1 MADVRERLQRLLL
14 VLSYVRRHPGA
25 PLDQVAQ
32 AVGMA
37 PKELKR
43 AIPELS
49 LCGKPPFSPD
59 DLIDIFV
66 DGEQR
71 VHVTYDQS
79 LGRPM
84 RFSRQES
91 LALAVALRTLA
102 SSGAGDWA
110 ETARAVLDKLRA
122 VGGSDPDLE
131 QRFAV
136 EAEDRPAA
144 VQEKFRVLQVGL
156 ERQRTVEIVYFTQSR
171 DELNRRRVDP
181 YALVQFLG
189 SWYVVGHD
197 HLRGEVRIFKVERVR
212 EAALTDGEFVRPGS
226 FDPAAHLPGRSLA
239 ASSTATA
246 RIRFRGDM
254 ARLIAEEHAAERIT
268 RAPDGS
274 VVLALDFAQPEWV
287 AAWVM
292 PFGESAE
299 VLSPDE
305 VRVALAARA
314 RAALAHY

>member
-1 MADVRERLQRLLL
+1 MAELRERLQRLLL
-14 VLSYVRRHPGA
+14 LLSYVRRHPGA
-25 PLDQVAQ
+25 PLDEVAR
-32 AVGMA
+32 AVGMS
-37 PKELKR
+37 PRDLKR

-66 DGEQR
+66 DEQQR

-91 LALAVALRTLA
+91 LALSVALRTLA

-122 VGGSDPDLE
+122 SGGDESDLE
-131 QRFAV
+131 RRFAV

-144 VQEKFRVLQVGL
+144 VQEKFRVLQAGL
-156 ERQRTVEIVYFTQSR
+156 EQRRTVEIVYWTQSR

-181 YALVQFLG
+181 FALTQFLG

-197 HLRGEVRIFKVERVR
+197 HLRGQVRIFKVERVR
-212 EAALTDGEFVRPGS
+212 EAALTTESFERPAS
-226 FDPAAHLPGRSLA
+226 FDPHAHLPGRSLGEV
-239 ASSTATA
+239 STA
-246 RIRFRGDM
+246 RIRFRGDV
-254 ARLIAEEHAAERIT
+254 ARLIAEEHPADRLTTE
-268 RAPDGS
+268 PDGS
-274 VVLALDFAQPEWV
+274 VVLALDYARPEWV

-292 PFGESAE
+292 PFADSAE

-305 VRVALAARA
+305 VRAAVAFRT
-314 RAALAHY
+314 RAALSLYS